1 MKVKSPTR
9 TTMTRLIPPLTIWAI
24 GRILDLPSVK
34 GTVMQ
39 LDGETYKRRHDAAR
53 SFKKGLKNA
62 RSNASWV
69 AAGAAAMAIGIGLV
83 AKAAASK

>member
-53 SFKKGLKNA
+53 SLKKGLKNA

>member
-34 GTVMQ
+34 GSVMQ
-39 LDGETYKRRHDAAR
+39 LDGETYKRRHDAVR

-69 AAGAAAMAIGIGLV
+69 AAGVATMAIGIGLV

>member
-9 TTMTRLIPPLTIWAI
+9 TTMTRLIPPLAVWAI

-34 GTVMQ
+34 GSVLQ
-39 LDGETYKRRHDAAR
+39 LDGETYKRRHDIVH
-53 SFKKGLKNA
+53 SFKKGLRNA
-62 RSNASWV
+62 RSIASWA

>member
-34 GTVMQ
+34 GSVMQ
-39 LDGETYKRRHDAAR
+39 LDGETYKRRHDAVR
-53 SFKKGLKNA
+53 TFKKGLKNA